1 MEEIRQT
8 SSSTYETLANMD
20 DASYIGSEIRL
31 QKAPAWY
38 GKHQTPNTGVFVLEL
53 IYLNCLATDF
63 FHQHPLVSVKLWW
76 LPWTYHWIW
85 KGINNKTCGKFKRAN
100 IYFFASNVFF
110 FYGFYFHSVKS
121 AASFAPQNLKL
132 GVFLCILEVS
142 WDDLRFPTGKKHNQP
157 HQRFQSGRSRDW
169 GCILLR
175 NSATWQWQQL
185 NLLWLFKESIQRHP
199 SFNVQ
204 RLLKKQIMWRQNP
217 GKQKGCIRYVLYIIW
232 LIWLCLQLLNM
243 H

>member
-110 FYGFYFHSVKS
+110 LWILFPFSQISSKFCTPESEAGGFSVHSG
-121 AASFAPQNLKL
+121 
-132 GVFLCILEVS
+132 GV
-142 WDDLRFPTGKKHNQP
+142 LRWSEIPNGKKTQP
-157 HQRFQSGRSRDW
+157 TAPKVPKWQKQG
-169 GCILLR
+169 LR
-175 NSATWQWQQL
+175 LHSPQEFSHMAVAAV
-185 NLLWLFKESIQRHP
+185 ES
-199 SFNVQ
+199 F
-204 RLLKKQIMWRQNP
+204 MTF
-217 GKQKGCIRYVLYIIW
+217 
-232 LIWLCLQLLNM
+232 
-243 H
+243 

>member
-110 FYGFYFHSVKS
+110 FMDFISIQSNQQQVLHPRIWSWGFFCAFWRCPEMIWDSQREKNTTNRTKGSKVAEAGIE
-121 AASFAPQNLKL
+121 AAFSS
-132 GVFLCILEVS
+132 GI
-142 WDDLRFPTGKKHNQP
+142 QP
-157 HQRFQSGRSRDW
+157 HGSGSSWIFYDFLKNQSKGTLRST
-169 GCILLR
+169 
-175 NSATWQWQQL
+175 S
-185 NLLWLFKESIQRHP
+185 
-199 SFNVQ
+199 NV
-204 RLLKKQIMWRQNP
+204 
-217 GKQKGCIRYVLYIIW
+217 C
-232 LIWLCLQLLNM
+232 
-243 H
+243 